1 MMKSNLTKQ
10 IIIALVLGLLVGLG
24 MNLYTP
30 NLFEPVDTYFF
41 APLGDIFLRL
51 IQMMVVPIVFVSIV
65 LGTAGLGDPKKLGR
79 IGGKTIGFFL
89 ISTSIAIVLAMSA
102 ALIVQPGE
110 PGIIETVEAEGG
122 FEAQEAPSVI
132 DTLVNIIPTN
142 PIDAMVN
149 GEMLQIIFFA
159 IFVGFGLAILS
170 KKTDRIYKLFDQAF
184 ELVMFLITII
194 MYTAPFGAFGLIAS
208 AVGGAGLDA
217 IASMF
222 QYFLVVLFVLIL
234 HAIIT
239 YGSVV
244 KFLAKKNPI
253 WFFKNFAPVM
263 SVAFGT
269 ASSGATLP
277 VSMSTAQKRLG
288 VRESVSGFVQPIG
301 ATINMDGTAIMQG
314 VATVFIAQ
322 VYAQSLSVTEMI
334 TVVLIAVLA
343 SIGTAGVP
351 GVGLIMLAMVLD
363 QVGLPVEAIGLI
375 LGVDRL
381 LDMTR
386 TAVNVTGDAACALWV
401 NETEEEPEENDR
413 PSVSQG

>member
-1 MMKSNLTKQ
+1 MKNLTKY
-10 IIIALVLGLLVGLG
+10 IIYSLILGLVVGLG
-24 MNLYTP
+24 MNIFAP
-30 NLFEPVDTYFF
+30 DLFGPVDKYFF

-51 IQMMVVPIVFVSIV
+51 IQMMVIPIVFISIV
-65 LGTAGLGDPKKLGR
+65 LGTANIGDPKKLGR
-79 IGGKTIGFFL
+79 IGGKTILFFL
-89 ISTSIAIVLAMSA
+89 LSTAVAITIAMALAF
-102 ALIVQPGE
+102 IVQPGE
-110 PGIIETVEAEGG
+110 PGLLDEEAAN
-122 FEAQEAPSVI
+122 FESSEAPSVV

-142 PIDAMVN
+142 PIEAMQS

-159 IFVGFGLAILS
+159 IFIGFGLAMLT
-170 KKTDRIYKLFDQAF
+170 KKTDRIYRLFEQGN
-184 ELVMFLITII
+184 ELVMYLIMIV

-208 AVGGAGLDA
+208 AVGGAGIGA
-217 IASMF
+217 IKSMAA
-222 QYFLVVLFVLIL
+222 YFVVVLFALIL

-239 YGSVV
+239 YGAVV
-244 KFLAKKNPI
+244 KFVAKKSPW
-253 WFFKNFAPVM
+253 WFFKNFAPAM

-277 VSMSTAQKRLG
+277 VSMKTAQERLG
-288 VRESVSGFVQPIG
+288 VSKSVSSFVQPLG

-322 VYAQSLSVTEMI
+322 VYAVDLSFTQLM
-334 TVVLIAVLA
+334 TVLLIAILA

-386 TAVNVTGDAACALWV
+386 TAVNITGDATCALFV
-401 NETEEEPEENDR
+401 SETEKDIEKNK
-413 PSVSQG
+413 PSISDEA